1 MHAAVLIDSMG
12 LTSFLNSIILLGSIQ
27 GFIIG
32 TTLYVSSK
40 ERPSGKLL
48 AWLLLIMAMACLK
61 IYLNNIG
68 FTYTQIGALVDA
80 FVPFMIIMPVGPLI
94 YFYCQAELSSNFK
107 IDRKHRRHFYS
118 VIVDLFH
125 HASALVFLFI
135 LLLGWANP
143 QKNNFGA
150 WFDTYNVYSDI
161 PRWMSLSLYLFLSF
175 RLLNNVAR
183 QAKLKNEVPPSLS
196 WVQELLW
203 VFISFDF
210 LWLLYL
216 VPYVIPQ
223 YTDSVLN
230 SVDWYPIYLPLVVII
245 YWLGIR
251 GFLISRNEINLLR
264 RPALLQLSEEVI
276 DQTMKGL
283 HKSMIENK
291 LYLDA
296 ELNLTIL
303 ANHIGVPPKIVSTV
317 LNQRLGRSFNEY
329 VNQFRVEEVK
339 GRLVKPENKKYT
351 ITSLAYECGFN
362 SQPTFQR
369 AFKSVV
375 GLTPREF
382 LQQKGE
388 MGVNFK
394 SKKAEIVFK
403 SRNE

>member
-196 WVQELLW
+196 WVKELLW

>member
-1 MHAAVLIDSMG
+1 MG
-12 LTSFLNSIILLGSIQ
+12 LTSFLNSIILLGSVQ

-32 TTLYVSSK
+32 TMLYVSSK

-68 FTYTQIGALVDA
+68 FTYTQIGSLVDA

-94 YFYCQAELSSNFK
+94 YFYCQAELFSNFK
-107 IDRKHRRHFYS
+107 IGRKHRKHFYS
-118 VIVDLFH
+118 IIVDLFH
-125 HASALVFLFI
+125 HASAVIFLFI

-143 QKNNFGA
+143 QKNNFGT
-150 WFDTYNVYSDI
+150 WFDIYNVYSDI
-161 PRWMSLSLYLFLSF
+161 PRWISLSLYLLLSF
-175 RLLNNVAR
+175 RLLNGVATN
-183 QAKLKNEVPPSLS
+183 AKLKNEVPPSLS
-196 WVQELLW
+196 WLKEFLW
-203 VFISFDF
+203 VFLSFDF

-230 SVDWYPIYLPLVVII
+230 SVDWYPVYLPLVVII

-251 GFLISRNEINLLR
+251 GLLIGRKELR
-264 RPALLQLSEEVI
+264 ILKKTATVHLSEDII

-296 ELNLTIL
+296 ELNLTKL
-303 ANHIGVPPKIVSTV
+303 ANHIGIPPKIVSAV
-317 LNQRLGRSFNEY
+317 LNQKLEKSFNEY
-329 VNQFRVEEVK
+329 VNQYRVEEVK
-339 GRLVKPENKKYT
+339 SRLVKPENKKYT

-369 AFKSVV
+369 AFKNVV

-388 MGVNFK
+388 
-394 SKKAEIVFK
+394 
-403 SRNE
+403 